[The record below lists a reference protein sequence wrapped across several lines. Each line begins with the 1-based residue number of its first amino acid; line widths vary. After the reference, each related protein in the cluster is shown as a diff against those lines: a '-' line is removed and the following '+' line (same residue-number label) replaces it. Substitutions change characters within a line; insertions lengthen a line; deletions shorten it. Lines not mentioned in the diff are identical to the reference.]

1 MAAAILAELASARD
15 PGVATPRPEDRRRY
29 ERSSRLPV
37 DGTPGGP
44 RSGGAQLGQRSE
56 RSDRADD
63 EARLLQEVAGGSQA
77 AYRILVEQH
86 LRALLSI
93 GRRMLGESHEAEDM
107 AQEALLRLWRSAG
120 QIEIGASGVKP
131 WLYRVASNLCL
142 DRLRARKSSPQLRDE
157 LPERGTAP
165 TQLRAIEETEL
176 GLRVEQAMQ
185 QLPDRQR
192 MALVLFHYQGLSQEE
207 AARTL
212 GISEDALE
220 SLLSRARRSLKA
232 ALAEE
237 WKSLLPEDR
246 EPEGNVGWKAG
257 SGHAD

>member
-1 MAAAILAELASARD
+1 
-15 PGVATPRPEDRRRY
+15 
-29 ERSSRLPV
+29 
-37 DGTPGGP
+37 
-44 RSGGAQLGQRSE
+44 
-56 RSDRADD
+56 
-63 EARLLQEVAGGSQA
+63 
-77 AYRILVEQH
+77 
-86 LRALLSI
+86 
-93 GRRMLGESHEAEDM
+93 MLGESHEAEDM

>member
-1 MAAAILAELASARD
+1 MAVAMMAERRVRGVGAAELEGRLPEVGCRD
-15 PGVATPRPEDRRRY
+15 

-37 DGTPGGP
+37 DASPPGSSQQGP
-44 RSGGAQLGQRSE
+44 RSE
-56 RSDRADD
+56 RSVAADED
-63 EARLLQEVAGGSQA
+63 ARLLREVASGNQA
-77 AYRILVEQH
+77 AYRRLVEQH

-120 QIEIGASGVKP
+120 QIEIGSGGIKP

-142 DRLRARKSSPQLRDE
+142 DRLRARKSGPQLRDE
-157 LPERGTAP
+157 LPERGAAP
-165 TQLRAIEETEL
+165 TQLRSIEEAEL
-176 GLRVEQAMQ
+176 GLRVERAMQ

-212 GISEDALE
+212 GVSEDALE

-232 ALAEE
+232 VLADE